1 MSATTA
7 MAECREGRLGLM
19 VRTPTEV
26 FVYWRPAP
34 GAGESLLLR
43 ISDLSGRPAED
54 SLDGTGYR
62 FLEAVAGV
70 YVPNLLP
77 GRLYYVEVGR
87 RGPDGFVPLGGA
99 GPVQTPWGVTKET
112 AAFPAPYHR
121 S

>member
-7 MAECREGRLGLM
+7 VAECREGRLGLM

-34 GAGESLLLR
+34 AAGPNLVLR
-43 ISDLSGRPAED
+43 ISDLSGRPPEQL
-54 SLDGTGYR
+54 LDGTGCRY
-62 FLEAVAGV
+62 LEAGSGV
-70 YVPNLLP
+70 YVSDLLP
-77 GRLYYVEVGR
+77 GHLYYAEVGR
-87 RGPDGFVPLGGA
+87 RGPDGFEPLGGA
-99 GPVQTPWGVTKET
+99 GPVQTPWGATKET